1 MNEIQIYIVDKGYLD
16 LLEQTNFPLVI
27 NKSIANISDISA
39 RDSTFSY
46 DFEIPNNTNNN
57 KILFGAEFVNATD
70 KAILGKQEAI
80 ILLNGS
86 EYERGFVEVKIS
98 KYLDKYVCNFFGGNA
113 EWVELGND
121 LLVKDLGFSP
131 DLTTYDLATITAQN
145 TGDASNSDYHF
156 PAIDRNTIPVVSVGI
171 LSIILKPRPVF
182 YVKAIFEKFF
192 GHDSIGY
199 TIESNFLSSKF
210 IVGESDSN
218 NNGLAVDFGCV
229 YEFEDSVV
237 ADTVV
242 DVRSANGSIVV
253 DSGTYLGARLAQNIT
268 GQAFNSTLNLTS
280 FLNAEVSDEFN
291 LYSTST
297 GYTAPKQGN
306 YILILDFSA
315 SAWRSESPEWF
326 GLWNG
331 LTQATPTT
339 AYRTRIPRLNLH
351 VRRNGILVQT
361 LPINTLNKLNG
372 IKVTFTQFCNENDIL
387 TFSVQTTK
395 QDVHTGIPNN
405 ALYNNFQWIPSP
417 DHLVFVGDSF
427 TRRLDKVLTIQLK
440 SKIEEGDQYQISSVI
455 PKDMKAFELISD
467 FKLLFNLYFEAD
479 IKRKVVK
486 IEPRNDWKDA
496 DFEDVSGYYKSIGL
510 ASNWTE
516 LIDLNFAPEIHT
528 ELPYNRTL
536 IYRYKKDSDDKWLE
550 QWERNNNRTYAEYR
564 SDLTNRFPNGE
575 TIYETTL
582 LAPTIQGESG
592 NDKVVTS
599 IIRSE
604 YSDLNGIDAEQP
616 TPNNKYAPR
625 IGWVVNDV
633 FLMEGF
639 GGVVPFESTATKLT
653 FNGTSG
659 LIDKFWSKT
668 LANLINAV
676 TLKVNVNLDKLALKN
691 FDFSKPVYID
701 APQQIKGYY
710 VVMSIEANLMND
722 SMVSAELLY
731 YKDYAPITI
740 DPTQATNINPN
751 KQNQQIAPPNFV
763 LYETET
769 GQLINVLDEDDN
781 GNLLTLLY
789 D

>member
-57 KILFGAEFVNATD
+57 KILFGAEYVNATD
-70 KAILGKQEAI
+70 KAILGKQEAV
-80 ILLNGS
+80 ILLNGA

-121 LLVKDLGFSP
+121 LLVKDLGFTP
-131 DLTTYDLATITAQN
+131 DLTTYNLATINSQNNGTAL
-145 TGDASNSDYHF
+145 NSDYHF
-156 PAIDRNTIPVVSVGI
+156 PIVDRNTLPTDLLNS
-171 LSIILKPRPVF
+171 RPVF
-182 YVKAIFEKFF
+182 YVKSIFEKFF

-218 NNGLAVDFGCV
+218 NNGLAVDLGCV
-229 YEFEDSVV
+229 YEFEDGDIEDTIAKWKYTTISNNYKLYKKAYPSTDKRSTAEINKAYLTKIEDENDLFSPNNGYTVPKKGYYTFIFDFSNSFITSANFGTSTEWKGYRPEINIELRKKNDLPFILSWDV
-237 ADTVV
+237 ADKKPVNNLTYV
-242 DVRSANGSIVV
+242 NGMKV
-253 DSGTYLGARLAQNIT
+253 
-268 GQAFNSTLNLTS
+268 TLNA
-280 FLNAEVSDEFN
+280 FLEEGDIIKFLLSWDGK
-291 LYSTST
+291 L
-297 GYTAPKQGN
+297 
-306 YILILDFSA
+306 
-315 SAWRSESPEWF
+315 
-326 GLWNG
+326 
-331 LTQATPTT
+331 
-339 AYRTRIPRLNLH
+339 
-351 VRRNGILVQT
+351 
-361 LPINTLNKLNG
+361 LNG
-372 IKVTFTQFCNENDIL
+372 TDRSNIINDPYW
-387 TFSVQTTK
+387 FEFYQ
-395 QDVHTGIPNN
+395 IPNT
-405 ALYNNFQWIPSP
+405 FQ
-417 DHLVFVGDSF
+417 
-427 TRRLDKVLTIQLK
+427 IQRK
-440 SKIEEGDQYQISSVI
+440 SNIEEGDQYQISSVI
-455 PKDMKAFELISD
+455 PKDMKAMELISD

-496 DFEDVSGYYKSIGL
+496 DFDDVTGYYKSVGL
-510 ASNWTE
+510 ATNWTE

-564 SDLTNRFPNGE
+564 TDLNKPDPLLPELKRFPNGE
-575 TIYETTL
+575 TVYETTL
-582 LAPTIQGESG
+582 LAPTIQGESSG
-592 NDKVVTS
+592 TITS

-604 YSDLNGIDAEQP
+604 FSDLNGIDAEQP

-625 IGWVVNDV
+625 IGWVVNGV
-633 FLMEGF
+633 FIMEAF
-639 GGVVPFESTATKLT
+639 STLTPFESTATKLT

-668 LANLINAV
+668 LSNLVNAV

-710 VVMSIEANLMND
+710 VVMNIEANLMND
-722 SMVSAELLY
+722 SMASAELLY

-740 DPTQATNINPN
+740 DATQATNINPN

-789 D
+789 E

>member
-1 MNEIQIYIVDKGYLD
+1 MNEIQIYIVGKGYLD

-70 KAILGKQEAI
+70 KAILGKQDAV
-80 ILLNGS
+80 ILLNGA

-156 PAIDRNTIPVVSVGI
+156 PAIDRNTIPVVRVGI
-171 LSIILKPRPVF
+171 TSIIQKPRPVF

-192 GHDSIGY
+192 GHNSIGY

-210 IVGESDSN
+210 VLGEADSN
-218 NNGLAVDFGCV
+218 NKGLAVDLGCV
-229 YEFEDSVV
+229 YEFEDSIITETV
-237 ADTVV
+237 AEI
-242 DVRSANGSIVV
+242 SANR
-253 DSGTYLGARLAQNIT
+253 SGILDPYFLGR
-268 GQAFNSTLNLTS
+268 LNLNYPT
-280 FLNAEVSDEFN
+280 VSARRRTLPLKDFYNVELSDDYN
-291 LYSTST
+291 LWQLGT
-297 GYTAPKQGN
+297 GYTVPKKGN
-306 YILILDFSA
+306 YIINYNFRNSK
-315 SAWRSESPEWF
+315 WRSYFQTSPSSGFLLTSLSTDVPSVSGAYPFTLYIPLIRLSWQVNGVKKGEVNINNANR
-326 GLWNG
+326 LNG
-331 LTQATPTT
+331 LSGSFTVF
-339 AYRTRIPRLNLH
+339 LN
-351 VRRNGILVQT
+351 
-361 LPINTLNKLNG
+361 
-372 IKVTFTQFCNENDIL
+372 EDDIL
-387 TFSVQTTK
+387 TFGLTDTGLSTV
-395 QDVHTGIPNN
+395 TGIPLLSGNTNLYQLQPANN
-405 ALYNNFQWIPSP
+405 P
-417 DHLVFVGDSF
+417 
-427 TRRLDKVLTIQLK
+427 LTIQLK

-455 PKDMKAFELISD
+455 PKDIKAIELITD

-496 DFEDVSGYYKSIGL
+496 DFDDVTGYYKSVGL
-510 ASNWTE
+510 ATNWTE

-564 SDLTNRFPNGE
+564 TDLNKPDPLLPELKRFPNGE
-575 TIYETTL
+575 TVYETTL
-582 LAPTIQGESG
+582 LAPTIQGESSG
-592 NDKVVTS
+592 TITS

-604 YSDLNGIDAEQP
+604 FSDLNGIDAEQP

-625 IGWVVNDV
+625 IGWVVNGV
-633 FLMEGF
+633 FIMEAF
-639 GGVVPFESTATKLT
+639 STLTPFESTATKLT

-668 LANLINAV
+668 LSNLVNAV

-691 FDFSKPVYID
+691 FDFSKPIYID

-710 VVMSIEANLMND
+710 VVMNIEANLMND
-722 SMVSAELLY
+722 SMASAELLY

-740 DPTQATNINPN
+740 DATQETNINPN
-751 KQNQQIAPPNFV
+751 KQNQQITPPNFV

-789 D
+789 E

>member
-121 LLVKDLGFSP
+121 LLVKDLGFTP
-131 DLTTYDLATITAQN
+131 DLTTYDLTAINTQNSGSAITK
-145 TGDASNSDYHF
+145 DYAF
-156 PAIDRNTIPVVSVGI
+156 PIVDRNTLPTDLLNS
-171 LSIILKPRPVF
+171 RPVF
-182 YVKAIFEKFF
+182 YVKSIFERFF
-192 GHDSIGY
+192 DSIGY
-199 TIESNFLSSKF
+199 TIDSTFLNSKF
-210 IVGESDSN
+210 IVGESDSDN
-218 NNGLAVDFGCV
+218 KGLAVDLGCN
-229 YEFEDSVV
+229 YEFEDGVITETV
-237 ADTVV
+237 ASWRRT
-242 DVRSANGSIVV
+242 
-253 DSGTYLGARLAQNIT
+253 TPT
-268 GQAFNSTLNLTS
+268 FNTS
-280 FLNAEVSDEFN
+280 FMLFKEAFPSGSRRLDVNTTSAYTFEVNDDFN
-291 LYSTST
+291 LFSPSV
-297 GYTAPKQGN
+297 GYTAPRKGN
-306 YILILDFSA
+306 YIFIFNFSGASISGTRMGSQPAQNYYPEINLELRRDNGSPFIIFWDLLDNKIVNTLTNFTGMRVILTAFLDVNEVVNF
-315 SAWRSESPEWF
+315 R
-326 GLWNG
+326 LVWNG
-331 LTQATPTT
+331 
-339 AYRTRIPRLNLH
+339 RL
-351 VRRNGILVQT
+351 
-361 LPINTLNKLNG
+361 LNG
-372 IKVTFTQFCNENDIL
+372 DDRSNVLNDTYAFYYAMPPNTFE
-387 TFSVQTTK
+387 
-395 QDVHTGIPNN
+395 
-405 ALYNNFQWIPSP
+405 A
-417 DHLVFVGDSF
+417 
-427 TRRLDKVLTIQLK
+427 QLK

-455 PKDMKAFELISD
+455 PKDIKAMELISD

-496 DFEDVSGYYKSIGL
+496 DFEDVNGYYQSVGL

-536 IYRYKKDSDDKWLE
+536 IYRYKKDTDDKWLE

-564 SDLTNRFPNGE
+564 SDLTSRFSNGE
-575 TIYETTL
+575 TVYETAL

-599 IIRSE
+599 IIRAE
-604 YSDLNGIDAEQP
+604 FSDLNGIDAEQP

-676 TLKVNVNLDKLALKN
+676 TLKVNVNLDKLSLKN

>member
-1 MNEIQIYIVDKGYLD
+1 MNEIQIYIIGKGYLD

-70 KAILGKQEAI
+70 KAILGKQDAI

-113 EWVELGND
+113 EWVELGNE
-121 LLVKDLGFSP
+121 LLIKDLGFSP
-131 DLTTYDLATITAQN
+131 NLTTYDLATINTQN
-145 TGDASNSDYHF
+145 GGNASNKDYAF
-156 PAIDRNTIPVVSVGI
+156 PIVDRNTLPTDLLNS
-171 LSIILKPRPVF
+171 RPVF
-182 YVKAIFEKFF
+182 YVKSIFERVF
-192 GHDSIGY
+192 DSIGY
-199 TIESNFLSSKF
+199 TIESEFLNSKF
-210 IVGESDSN
+210 VLGESDSN
-218 NNGLAVDFGCV
+218 NKGLAVDFACN
-229 YEFEDSVV
+229 YEFEDSVIAETV
-237 ADTVV
+237 ASWRRTTPTFNT
-242 DVRSANGSIVV
+242 SFMLFKEGHPS
-253 DSGTYLGARLAQNIT
+253 SLKRLDANIT
-268 GQAFNSTLNLTS
+268 SAYALEL
-280 FLNAEVSDEFN
+280 SDDFN
-291 LYSTST
+291 LFSPSV
-297 GYTAPKQGN
+297 GYTAPRKGN
-306 YILILDFSA
+306 YSFIFNFSGASISGTRDGNQPYQNYYPEINLELRRDNGSPFIIFWDLLDTQIVNTLTNLRGMRVVLTAFLDVNEVVNFRLI
-315 SAWRSESPEWF
+315 
-326 GLWNG
+326 WNG
-331 LTQATPTT
+331 
-339 AYRTRIPRLNLH
+339 RL
-351 VRRNGILVQT
+351 
-361 LPINTLNKLNG
+361 LNG
-372 IKVTFTQFCNENDIL
+372 DDRSNIQNDPYAFYYAMPPNTFE
-387 TFSVQTTK
+387 V
-395 QDVHTGIPNN
+395 
-405 ALYNNFQWIPSP
+405 
-417 DHLVFVGDSF
+417 
-427 TRRLDKVLTIQLK
+427 QLK
-440 SKIEEGDQYQISSVI
+440 SNIEEGDQYEMSSVI
-455 PKDMKAFELISD
+455 PKDMKAMELISD
-467 FKLLFNLYFEAD
+467 LKLLFNLYFDAD
-479 IKRKVVK
+479 IKTKVVK

-496 DFEDVSGYYKSIGL
+496 DFDDVNGYYQSVGL
-510 ASNWTE
+510 ATNWTN

-564 SDLTNRFPNGE
+564 TDLNKPDPLLLDRKRFPNGE
-575 TIYETTL
+575 TVYETTL

-592 NDKVVTS
+592 NDKIVTS
-599 IIRSE
+599 IIRAEFSP
-604 YSDLNGIDAEQP
+604 LIGIDAEQP
-616 TPNNKYAPR
+616 TPNNRYAPR
-625 IGWVVNDV
+625 IGWFANDV

-639 GGVVPFESTATKLT
+639 AGVVPFESTATKLT

-676 TLKVNVNLDKLALKN
+676 TLKVNVNLNKLELKN

-710 VVMSIEANLMND
+710 VVMSLEANLMND
-722 SMVSAELLY
+722 SLVSAELLY

-740 DPTQATNINPN
+740 DPTQSTNINPN

>member
-1 MNEIQIYIVDKGYLD
+1 MNEIQIYIVGKGYLD

-57 KILFGAEFVNATD
+57 KILFGAEYVNATD

-80 ILLNGS
+80 ILLNGA

-131 DLTTYDLATITAQN
+131 DLTTYNLATINSQNNGTAL
-145 TGDASNSDYHF
+145 NSDYHF
-156 PAIDRNTIPVVSVGI
+156 PIVDRNTLPNDLLNS
-171 LSIILKPRPVF
+171 RPVF

-192 GHDSIGY
+192 GHNSIGY

-218 NNGLAVDFGCV
+218 NNGLAVDLGCV
-229 YEFEDSVV
+229 YEFEDSVITETY
-237 ADTVV
+237 AKYK
-242 DVRSANGSIVV
+242 GSF
-253 DSGTYLGARLAQNIT
+253 SS
-268 GQAFNSTLNLTS
+268 STSSTH
-280 FLNAEVSDEFN
+280 N
-291 LYSTST
+291 LYKESYPSSNIRRETTFTTYFNEELSDDYNLYVASTNE
-297 GYTAPKQGN
+297 GYTAPKTGN
-306 YILILDFSA
+306 YLFIFDFRNSQCT
-315 SAWRSESPEWF
+315 SSTEPGYTQIDSKPQIVLEIRKS
-326 GLWNG
+326 NG
-331 LTQATPTT
+331 LPFLIQWDIVAEEFVNSK
-339 AYRTRIPRLNLH
+339 TRFS
-351 VRRNGILVQT
+351 GIVVKRAIFL
-361 LPINTLNKLNG
+361 
-372 IKVTFTQFCNENDIL
+372 NENDVIGFRLKWNGKIL
-387 TFSVQTTK
+387 GGADIGNVINSPYRFTFYPFNSKFEV
-395 QDVHTGIPNN
+395 
-405 ALYNNFQWIPSP
+405 
-417 DHLVFVGDSF
+417 
-427 TRRLDKVLTIQLK
+427 QLK
-440 SKIEEGDQYQISSVI
+440 SNIEEGDQYQISKVL
-455 PKDMKAFELISD
+455 PKDIKAIELISD

-496 DFEDVSGYYKSIGL
+496 DFEDVTGYYKSIGL
-510 ASNWTE
+510 ATNWTE
-516 LIDLNFAPEIHT
+516 LIDLNFPPEIHT
-528 ELPYNRTL
+528 ELTYNRTL

-564 SDLTNRFPNGE
+564 TDLNKPDPLLPELKRFPNGE
-575 TIYETTL
+575 TIYETSL
-582 LAPTIQGESG
+582 LAPTIQGESSG
-592 NDKVVTS
+592 TITS
-599 IIRSE
+599 IIRAE
-604 YSDLNGIDAEQP
+604 FSDLNGIDAEQP

-691 FDFSKPVYID
+691 FDFSKPIYID

-710 VVMSIEANLMND
+710 VVMNIEANLMND
-722 SMVSAELLY
+722 SMASAELLY

-789 D
+789 E

>member
-70 KAILGKQEAI
+70 KAILGKQEAV
-80 ILLNGS
+80 ILLNGA

-121 LLVKDLGFSP
+121 LLVKDLGFTP
-131 DLTTYDLATITAQN
+131 DLTTYNLATINSQNNGTAL
-145 TGDASNSDYHF
+145 NSDYNF
-156 PAIDRNTIPVVSVGI
+156 PIVDRNTLPTD
-171 LSIILKPRPVF
+171 LLKSRPVF
-182 YVKAIFEKFF
+182 YVKSIFEKFF
-192 GHDSIGY
+192 GHNSIGY

-210 IVGESDSN
+210 IVGEADSN
-218 NNGLAVDFGCV
+218 NKGLAVDLGCV
-229 YEFEDSVV
+229 YEFEDSVISE
-237 ADTVV
+237 TY
-242 DVRSANGSIVV
+242 ANYRGSF
-253 DSGTYLGARLAQNIT
+253 SSSTSSTYNLYKESYPSSSIRKETTFTPYFNIE
-268 GQAFNSTLNLTS
+268 L
-280 FLNAEVSDEFN
+280 SDDYN
-291 LYSTST
+291 LYSATANG
-297 GYTAPKQGN
+297 GYTAPKTGN
-306 YILILDFSA
+306 YLFTFDFRNSGCT
-315 SAWRSESPEWF
+315 SSTEVGYTQIESKPQIVLEIRKS
-326 GLWNG
+326 NG
-331 LTQATPTT
+331 LPFLIQWDIVAEEFVNSKT
-339 AYRTRIPRLNLH
+339 YF
-351 VRRNGILVQT
+351 NGIVVKRAIFL
-361 LPINTLNKLNG
+361 
-372 IKVTFTQFCNENDIL
+372 NENDVIGFRLKWNGKIL
-387 TFSVQTTK
+387 GGADIGNVINSTYRFTFF
-395 QDVHTGIPNN
+395 P
-405 ALYNNFQWIPSP
+405 YNSKFE
-417 DHLVFVGDSF
+417 V
-427 TRRLDKVLTIQLK
+427 QLK
-440 SKIEEGDQYQISSVI
+440 SKIENGDQYQISKVL
-455 PKDMKAFELISD
+455 PKDIKAIELITD

-496 DFEDVSGYYKSIGL
+496 DFDDVTGYYKSVGL
-510 ASNWTE
+510 ATNWTD
-516 LIDLNFAPEIHT
+516 LIDLNFPPEIHT

-564 SDLTNRFPNGE
+564 TDLNKPDPLLPELKRFPNGE
-575 TIYETTL
+575 TVYETTL
-582 LAPTIQGESG
+582 LAPTIQGESSG
-592 NDKVVTS
+592 AITS

-604 YSDLNGIDAEQP
+604 FSDLNGIDAEQP

-625 IGWVVNDV
+625 IGWVVNGV
-633 FLMEGF
+633 FIMEAF
-639 GGVVPFESTATKLT
+639 STLTPFESTETKLT

-668 LANLINAV
+668 LSNLVNAV

-691 FDFSKPVYID
+691 FDFSKPIYID

-710 VVMSIEANLMND
+710 VVMNIEANLMND
-722 SMVSAELLY
+722 SMASAELLY

-740 DPTQATNINPN
+740 DTSQATNINPN

-789 D
+789 E

>member
-57 KILFGAEFVNATD
+57 KILFGAEYVNATD
-70 KAILGKQEAI
+70 KAILGKQDAV
-80 ILLNGS
+80 ILLNGA

-121 LLVKDLGFSP
+121 LLVKDLGFTP
-131 DLTTYDLATITAQN
+131 DLTTYNLATINSQNNGTAL
-145 TGDASNSDYHF
+145 DSDYHF
-156 PAIDRNTIPVVSVGI
+156 PAIDRNTIPVFRVGI
-171 LSIILKPRPVF
+171 ISIIQNPKPVF
-182 YVKAIFEKFF
+182 YVKAIFERFF
-192 GHDSIGY
+192 DSIGY

-210 IVGESDSN
+210 VLGESDSN
-218 NNGLAVDFGCV
+218 NNGLAVDLGCV
-229 YEFEDSVV
+229 YEFEDSVIS
-237 ADTVV
+237 DTFAE
-242 DVRSANGSIVV
+242 VRSDKPFDPNNVWYVGSKFP
-253 DSGTYLGARLAQNIT
+253 DNTGTPFFNTLDLTNFFNI
-268 GQAFNSTLNLTS
+268 
-280 FLNAEVSDEFN
+280 EVNDEFN
-291 LYSTST
+291 LWVTGT
-297 GYTAPKQGN
+297 GYTAPRNGN
-306 YILILDFSA
+306 YILAIDFRGSW
-315 SAWRSESPEWF
+315 WRSESPTWT
-326 GLWNG
+326 GLWNA
-331 LTQATPTT
+331 LNTNTPTQD
-339 AYRTRIPRLNLH
+339 YRTRIPRINLE
-351 VRRNGILVQT
+351 VYRNGVLTQV
-361 LPINTLNKLNG
+361 LPINSLSRLNG
-372 IKVTFTQFCNENDIL
+372 NKVTFSQFCNEDDIL
-387 TFSVQTTK
+387 TFQIKTTK
-395 QDVHTGIPNN
+395 QDVSSGAIST
-405 ALYNNFQWIPSP
+405 YKNFQWMPPPAFIRTQN
-417 DHLVFVGDSF
+417 VF
-427 TRRLDKVLTIQLK
+427 TIQLK

-455 PKDMKAFELISD
+455 PRDMKAFDLISD

-496 DFEDVSGYYKSIGL
+496 DFDDVTGYYKSVGL
-510 ASNWTE
+510 ATNWTE

-536 IYRYKKDSDDKWLE
+536 IYRYKKDADDKWLE

-564 SDLTNRFPNGE
+564 TDLNKPDPLLPELKRFPNGE
-575 TIYETTL
+575 TVYETAL
-582 LAPTIQGESG
+582 LAPTIQGESSG
-592 NDKVVTS
+592 TITS

-604 YSDLNGIDAEQP
+604 FSDLNGIDAEQP

-625 IGWVVNDV
+625 IGWVVNGV
-633 FLMEGF
+633 FIMEAF
-639 GGVVPFESTATKLT
+639 STLTPFESTATKLT

-668 LANLINAV
+668 LSNLINAV

-691 FDFSKPVYID
+691 FDFSKPIYID

-710 VVMSIEANLMND
+710 VVMNIEANLMND
-722 SMVSAELLY
+722 SLASAELLY

-740 DPTQATNINPN
+740 DATQATNINPN

-789 D
+789 E

>member
-1 MNEIQIYIVDKGYLD
+1 MNDIQVYIIGKGYLD

-57 KILFGAEFVNATD
+57 KILFGAEYVNATD
-70 KAILGKQEAI
+70 KAILGKQDAV
-80 ILLNGS
+80 ILLNGA

-113 EWVELGND
+113 EWVELGNE

-131 DLTTYDLATITAQN
+131 DITTYNLATINTQN
-145 TGDASNSDYHF
+145 GGNATNKDYAF
-156 PAIDRNTIPVVSVGI
+156 PIVDRNTAPTDLLNS
-171 LSIILKPRPVF
+171 RPVF
-182 YVKAIFEKFF
+182 YVKSIFERFF
-192 GHDSIGY
+192 GHENIGY
-199 TIESNFLSSKF
+199 TIESDFLNSKF
-210 IVGESDSN
+210 VLGESDSN
-218 NNGLAVDFGCV
+218 NKGLAVDLGCN
-229 YEFEDSVV
+229 YEYEDNDITDTIAKWRRNTATNGTGFMLFKEAYPSTSKRLTTDITSSYALKVEDENDLFAPNVGYIAPKKGYYTFIFNFSNSSV
-237 ADTVV
+237 T
-242 DVRSANGSIVV
+242 SANFGTSTEWKNYRPEINIELRKDNGEPFISLWDIADKQPVNNLTYV
-253 DSGTYLGARLAQNIT
+253 SGMRV
-268 GQAFNSTLNLTS
+268 TLNA
-280 FLNAEVSDEFN
+280 FLE
-291 LYSTST
+291 
-297 GYTAPKQGN
+297 
-306 YILILDFSA
+306 
-315 SAWRSESPEWF
+315 
-326 GLWNG
+326 
-331 LTQATPTT
+331 
-339 AYRTRIPRLNLH
+339 
-351 VRRNGILVQT
+351 
-361 LPINTLNKLNG
+361 
-372 IKVTFTQFCNENDIL
+372 ENDKVKFRLVWDGKLLDGTDRSNIINDPYW
-387 TFSVQTTK
+387 FEFWQ
-395 QDVHTGIPNN
+395 IPNT
-405 ALYNNFQWIPSP
+405 FQ
-417 DHLVFVGDSF
+417 
-427 TRRLDKVLTIQLK
+427 IQRK

-479 IKRKVVK
+479 IKTKVVK
-486 IEPRNDWKDA
+486 IEPRNAWKDA
-496 DFEDVSGYYKSIGL
+496 DFDDVNGYYQSVGL
-510 ASNWTE
+510 ATNWTN

-564 SDLTNRFPNGE
+564 TDLNKPEPLSADLKRFPNGE
-575 TIYETTL
+575 TVFETTL

-592 NDKVVTS
+592 NSQTVTS
-599 IIRSE
+599 IIRAE
-604 YSDLNGIDAEQP
+604 YSPLNGLDAEQP
-616 TPNNKYAPR
+616 TPNNRYAPR
-625 IGWVVNDV
+625 IGWFANDV
-633 FLMEGF
+633 FLMEAF
-639 GGVVPFESTATKLT
+639 NGVAPFESTATKLT

-659 LIDKFWSKT
+659 LIDKFWGKT
-668 LANLINAV
+668 LSNLINAV
-676 TLKVNVNLDKLALKN
+676 TLKVNVNLNKIALRS

-710 VVMSIEANLMND
+710 VVMSLEANLMND
-722 SMVSAELLY
+722 SLVSAELLY

-751 KQNQQIAPPNFV
+751 KQQQQIAPPNYV